1 MNTTINNLVS
11 RNIKLYF
18 KDKGTF
24 FTSLL
29 SPMILL
35 VLFVTFLGSV
45 YENSILSNI
54 PEGIQISNDLVKNF
68 TVSWLFSSLLG
79 VSAVTVAFC
88 SNIIMAQDKVNG
100 AVNDLLAAPVKK
112 STLSISYFIANMI
125 TTLVVCFAVTTVG
138 LIYISTISWYYTV
151 ADVALI
157 YMNVFL
163 AVLFGC
169 SLSAVV
175 LNFVSTQGGVGAVS
189 SLISSL
195 YGFVCG
201 AYMPIAQ
208 FGDPIRNFISIL
220 PGTYSIGLLRTH
232 YLGSVMGEMSKILPS
247 DTIDGIKRAF
257 DVSVYFSDNQVK
269 AWQMY
274 VVVGVTIL
282 VLISTYISIN
292 TFKSKKSK

>member
-1 MNTTINNLVS
+1 MNGTLKNLVS
-11 RNIKLYF
+11 RNVKLYF

-24 FTSLL
+24 LTSLL
-29 SPMILL
+29 SPLILL

-45 YENSILSNI
+45 YESSLLAGI
-54 PEGIQISNDLVKNF
+54 PQGVQISKELVKNF
-68 TVSWLFSSLLG
+68 TISWLFSSLLG

-100 AVNDLLAAPVKK
+100 AVYDLMVAPIKK

-125 TTLVVCFAVTTVG
+125 ATLVVCFAVTTVG
-138 LIYISTISWYYTV
+138 LVYIGSISWYYTA

-157 YMNVFL
+157 YLDVFL
-163 AVLFGC
+163 AVFFGC

-208 FGDPIRNFISIL
+208 FAKPIRDFISIL

-232 YLGSVMGEMSKILPS
+232 YLGSVIKEMEKILPS
-247 DTIDGIKRAF
+247 DAIDGIKRGF
-257 DVSVYFSDNQVK
+257 DVSVYFASKQVE

-274 VVVGVTIL
+274 VIVGVTIL
-282 VLISTYISIN
+282 ALLGLYITIN
-292 TFKSKKSK
+292 TKKSK